1 MMKRYLCLLLLL
13 CCLPLSAVAEGIIV
27 NLIDDPDAPYAFQE
41 GAEILEIV
49 FPSIHGSDACILRM
63 GEETMMVDCSTDD
76 QSPLLVVPVLKALGI
91 THIDTAFNSHPHD
104 DHITGF
110 EFLEGT
116 ATIGQLAVAFPE
128 DYNYVIK
135 RTIRVLS
142 AQGVPVVH
150 VADGDVL
157 RLGQAELTVFQRKG
171 GDFTGNDLSA
181 CLLLRYGERTYITL
195 GDVEN
200 RAQAALVNNP
210 PECGMKADIMKYPHH
225 GHVRLN
231 QAFYDLIDPEL
242 AIITAHPW
250 PAKEGFAFMERQGV
264 PALSTWYGVI
274 RLRTDGHIWVVDYL
288 PMDDEEAA

>member
-13 CCLPLSAVAEGIIV
+13 CCLPLSAVAEGVIV

>member
-1 MMKRYLCLLLLL
+1 MMKRCLCLLLLL
-13 CCLPLSAVAEGIIV
+13 CCLPLSAMAEGVIV
-27 NLIDDPDAPYAFQE
+27 NLIDDPDAAYAFQE

-49 FPSIHGSDACILRM
+49 FPAIHGSDACILRM

-225 GHVRLN
+225 GHVKLN

-288 PMDDEEAA
+288 PMGDEEAA